1 MSAIPRTPSASW
13 YADGLR
19 WIGSL
24 FTGAA
29 DHLDRPSLAPAPLE
43 PRPDYLPAEE
53 YLFDVRHRMQNRF

>member
-1 MSAIPRTPSASW
+1 MTPTATW

-43 PRPDYLPAEE
+43 PRPEHLPAEE

>member
-1 MSAIPRTPSASW
+1 MRAIPTTPTASW

-24 FTGAA
+24 LTGAA
-29 DHLDRPSLAPAPLE
+29 NYLDRPSIEPAPFE
-43 PRPDYLPAEE
+43 HPEYQPVEE

>member
-29 DHLDRPSLAPAPLE
+29 DHLDRPSLAPAALE
-43 PRPDYLPAEE
+43 PRPEYQPVEE